1 MLIITIIL
9 MPLFVVENLEEYLA
23 TSIVGFSTSAGGL
36 GLYVLIFVGFLILQ
50 FFAINFIDRNSQ
62 LLKSKSKIIQHLQK
76 VVFLIQYA
84 LTINLVLILVQ
95 MFVLGKYSLAS
106 LYFPTIVGLSI
117 VCVLFFTF
125 GFQFLK
131 WRRDIKQSLGILLFA
146 FSFLLLG
153 VVQFIDL
160 PYLSLTMLQIPK
172 IVRPTSEIIPPL
184 DIQDKLLIFLIDRS
198 VYVDYAAFALM
209 LFGTAL
215 LLWQYS
221 RRINKLVLSVLIAIP
236 LAGYAGANI
245 EAFHISQL
253 DPYTQGDGFLIFL
266 SFAAIFSWL
275 SHSFAFFYVARKVP
289 AGSIKIFLNMT
300 AIGFILFSLSY
311 TIDASV
317 GSFPPYA
324 ANSFS
329 LFPISVFMVLFGI
342 YGAGLSLS
350 QDIMLRKRIQSLA
363 RGDQSLLSSIG
374 TAQME
379 NEVTRVVGNLKTIVD
394 YEETKLKQS
403 SGLHTP
409 MEKDEIESYLEQV
422 IIEIK
427 KSHKKF

>member
-1 MLIITIIL
+1 
-9 MPLFVVENLEEYLA
+9 
-23 TSIVGFSTSAGGL
+23 
-36 GLYVLIFVGFLILQ
+36 
-50 FFAINFIDRNSQ
+50 
-62 LLKSKSKIIQHLQK
+62 
-76 VVFLIQYA
+76 
-84 LTINLVLILVQ
+84 
-95 MFVLGKYSLAS
+95 MF
-106 LYFPTIVGLSI
+106 
-117 VCVLFFTF
+117 
-125 GFQFLK
+125 
-131 WRRDIKQSLGILLFA
+131 
-146 FSFLLLG
+146 
-153 VVQFIDL
+153 
-160 PYLSLTMLQIPK
+160 
-172 IVRPTSEIIPPL
+172 
-184 DIQDKLLIFLIDRS
+184 
-198 VYVDYAAFALM
+198 
-209 LFGTAL
+209 FGTAL

-289 AGSIKIFLNMT
+289 VGSIKIFLNMT

-317 GSFPPYA
+317 GSYPPYA
-324 ANSFS
+324 KFFFIVSNFS
-329 LFPISVFMVLFGI
+329 I
-342 YGAGLSLS
+342 YGSFWYLRCRTISIP
-350 QDIMLRKRIQSLA
+350 DIMLRKRIQSLA
-363 RGDQSLLSSIG
+363 RGDRSLLSSIG

-409 MEKDEIESYLEQV
+409 MEKVEIESLFRT
-422 IIEIK
+422 
-427 KSHKKF
+427 SNNRN